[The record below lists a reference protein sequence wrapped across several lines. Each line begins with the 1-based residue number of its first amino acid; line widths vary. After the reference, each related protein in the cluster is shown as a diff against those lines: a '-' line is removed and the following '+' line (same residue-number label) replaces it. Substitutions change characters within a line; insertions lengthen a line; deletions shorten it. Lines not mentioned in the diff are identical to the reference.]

1 MTKTAL
7 LALAAI
13 LSASA
18 AQAGEIKPLAA
29 QSVVL
34 EDASGVV
41 YYTNEAEGFR
51 VVATMSAVEGAAPV
65 RFVATLADG
74 QAVTVSIPAEAG
86 KAPRELEIS
95 RDGDV
100 LTVGDAE
107 PLMVRASL
115 D

>member
-7 LALAAI
+7 LALSAL

-41 YYTNEAEGFR
+41 YYTKESEGFR

>member
-7 LALAAI
+7 LALSAL

-34 EDASGVV
+34 EDASGVI
-41 YYTNEAEGFR
+41 YYTKEAEGFR